1 MARYGHGWGANYRPR
16 LPGRAGPAGEAWSLR
31 LSVGLN
37 VLLLF
42 IVLTAFMRSRA
53 PHGEAGPGIADHAPA
68 GASLEARVLAAEGAL
83 QRLQQRPGAAPA
95 RRWLTIG
102 IPTVPRARPN
112 TTYLTRTLESLLE
125 ELPLDGGDL
134 WADQVLVLVMNSAVG
149 ARHEEFEALRSRA
162 ARDPGAFGRRAR
174 RYVRWLDNPGTVRDP
189 APDLP
194 DPDDLN
200 NPTDRPGRWVEKRK
214 GGRCRGWID
223 ESVQSWRWNSCPG
236 FANCEM
242 IYCPCP
248 AAAGSPL
255 LTHPPTH
262 QLTPAF

>member
-1 MARYGHGWGANYRPR
+1 MTRHGHGWGANYRPR
-16 LPGRAGPAGEAWSLR
+16 LPGRAGPSGEAWSLR

-42 IVLTAFMRSRA
+42 IVLTAYMRSGP
-53 PHGEAGPGIADHAPA
+53 PHGEAGPGLADHASR

-83 QRLQQRPGAAPA
+83 QRLQQRPGPAPA

-134 WADQVLVLVMNSAVG
+134 WADQVQLLVMNNAVG
-149 ARHEEFEALRSRA
+149 ARHEEFEALRARA
-162 ARDPGAFGRRAR
+162 ARDPGAFGLRAR

-200 NPTDRPGRWVEKRK
+200 NPTDRPGRWVEE
-214 GGRCRGWID
+214 GGGIGGELYDGGIRVCVYRAGD
-223 ESVQSWRWNSCPG
+223 GTLVGG
-236 FANCEM
+236 FAKCKT
-242 IYCPCP
+242 IY
-248 AAAGSPL
+248 
-255 LTHPPTH
+255 
-262 QLTPAF
+262 